1 MKTTNQEAKPKIVRK
16 PKEKKPIEPEV
27 EAKPLGK
34 VAQIEKMI
42 VEIVNNEP
50 SITRKELIAKC
61 PSEHNLATWN
71 TRIYRLL
78 SKGAITLVK
87 AEKPVKVKAEKTKKT
102 KPSKARVEAPC
113 FI

>member
-1 MKTTNQEAKPKIVRK
+1 MKTKNQEAKPKNVK
-16 PKEKKPIEPEV
+16 PKNAKKPVEPEV
-27 EAKPLGK
+27 LKPLGK

-61 PSEHNLATWN
+61 PEEFNAATWG

-78 SKGAITLVK
+78 SAGTITLAK
-87 AEKPVKVKAEKTKKT
+87 HEKPVKSKVIKAKKT
-102 KPSKARVEAPC
+102 SKKQPAPC